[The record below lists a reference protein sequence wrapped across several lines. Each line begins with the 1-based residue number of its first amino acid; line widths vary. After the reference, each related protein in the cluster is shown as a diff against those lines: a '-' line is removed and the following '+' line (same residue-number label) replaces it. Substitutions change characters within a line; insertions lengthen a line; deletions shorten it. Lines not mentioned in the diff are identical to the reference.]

1 MEKCSTLENMFD
13 DLSILSLL
21 LWYFQEP
28 EEMSDGA
35 LRNIRKM
42 QRSILM
48 NRVPRGRKVLNTICI
63 VHKRELLCMRDKTT
77 SSNAEN

>member
-13 DLSILSLL
+13 DLSLL

-48 NRVPRGRKVLNTICI
+48 NRVPRGRKVLNTNYTICI
-63 VHKRELLCMRDKTT
+63 VHKRDLLCMRDTTT